1 MDALMI
7 VIKSGPAA
15 VIRVDEG
22 LRLTAAML
30 GYDQLPVIVFVDEG
44 VECLRSG
51 AFEDPTMDDYLEA
64 ASDLAGIYA
73 LSESLETRGVRKRD
87 LAENIEVTSID
98 LDGLAG
104 MVAECDTVAA
114 Y

>member
-15 VIRVDEG
+15 VVRIEEG

-44 VECLRSG
+44 VECLKSG

-73 LSESLETRGVRKRD
+73 LSESLGARRVREGD
-87 LAENIEVTSID
+87 LTENVEVTSID
-98 LDGLAG
+98 LNGLAE
-104 MVAECDTVAA
+104 MMAECDKVAA

>member
-30 GYDQLPVIVFVDEG
+30 GYDQLPVIVFVD
-44 VECLRSG
+44 
-51 AFEDPTMDDYLEA
+51 
-64 ASDLAGIYA
+64 
-73 LSESLETRGVRKRD
+73 
-87 LAENIEVTSID
+87 
-98 LDGLAG
+98 
-104 MVAECDTVAA
+104 
-114 Y
+114 

>member
-15 VIRVDEG
+15 VARVEEG

-30 GYDQLPVIVFVDEG
+30 GYDMLPVIVFVDEG
-44 VECLRSG
+44 VECLKSG
-51 AFEDPTMDDYLEA
+51 AFEDPTMDDYIEA

-73 LSESLETRGVRKRD
+73 LSESLEARGVREGD
-87 LAENIEVTSID
+87 LAENVEVTSID
-98 LDGLAG
+98 LGGLAE
-104 MVAECDTVAA
+104 MMAECDKVAA

>member
-15 VIRVDEG
+15 VARVEEG

-30 GYDQLPVIVFVDEG
+30 GYDMLPVIVFVDEG

-51 AFEDPTMDDYLEA
+51 AFEDPTMDDYIEA

-73 LSESLETRGVRKRD
+73 LSESLDARGVREGD
-87 LAENIEVTSID
+87 FAENVEVTSID
-98 LDGLAG
+98 LGGLAE
-104 MVAECDTVAA
+104 MMAECDKVAA

>member
-15 VIRVDEG
+15 VARVEEG
-22 LRLTAAML
+22 FRLTAAML
-30 GYDQLPVIVFVDEG
+30 GYDMLPVIVFVDEG

-73 LSESLETRGVRKRD
+73 LSESLEARGVREGD
-87 LAENIEVTSID
+87 LAENVEVTSID
-98 LDGLAG
+98 LDGLAE
-104 MVAECDTVAA
+104 MMAECDKVAA

>member
-15 VIRVDEG
+15 VARVEEG

-30 GYDQLPVIVFVDEG
+30 GYDMLPVIVFVDEG

-51 AFEDPTMDDYLEA
+51 AFEDPTMDDYIEA

-73 LSESLETRGVRKRD
+73 LSESLDARGVREGD
-87 LAENIEVTSID
+87 LAENVEVTSID
-98 LDGLAG
+98 LGGLAE
-104 MVAECDTVAA
+104 MMAECDKVAA